1 MKKIFYTILIISAL
15 SVFAFGQSSLTKD
28 KEVYFAKDFTFYGYD
43 FTHFKLSDP
52 KRIGQNIKN
61 FVFVWIDF
69 CNKPVN
75 AKDLAKWF
83 KKDEVTIDQA
93 YTLEINM
100 KLNNDELGTFK
111 RFTFPK
117 DSIQSYVN
125 KYDIQEKDGIGFVI
139 IYECFDKE
147 SKTISAYYTFFDIAT
162 KEVLLCDYF
171 VSRDKNGYNYVR
183 DWCNAM
189 IIAMKKYSKEY
200 RGRVKLL

>member
-1 MKKIFYTILIISAL
+1 MKKIFYPILFLYIL
-15 SVFAFGQSSLTKD
+15 SVSSFGQISPTSDKD
-28 KEVYFAKDFTFYGYD
+28 VYNAKEFIFYGYD

-75 AKDLAKWF
+75 EKDLKKWF
-83 KKDEVTIDQA
+83 QKDKITIDQTH
-93 YTLEINM
+93 TLEINM
-100 KLNNDELGTFK
+100 KLNNDELGTFS

-125 KYDIQEKDGIGFVI
+125 NYDIQEKEGIGFVI
-139 IYECFDKE
+139 IYECFNKE
-147 SKTISAYYTFFDIAT
+147 LKTISACYTFFDIAT
-162 KEVLLCDYF
+162 KQVLLSDYF
-171 VSRDKNGYNYVR
+171 ISRDRNGYNYVR
-183 DWCNAM
+183 DWSNAM
-189 IIAMKKYSKEY
+189 IIALKKYAKEY